1 MARLTGLLLAEGVL
15 VHERGLMFVSA
26 AHTDADVDQTVAAF
40 DRERRGARAALPGE
54 EGAADG

>member
-1 MARLTGLLLAEGVL
+1 MARLTGLVLGEGVL

-26 AHTDADVDQTVAAF
+26 AHTDADIDHTVAAF
-40 DRERRGARAALPGE
+40 AAGIAALAE